1 MRGDTVA
8 LQASAWPVLDVL
20 LSAWTHGDVREEG
33 RCPAGGLVACFKG
46 GQETGKPLAAA
57 QQLRSSEELLYRGP
71 PGEPNVL
78 ALQSDTRVPR
88 AFLDRLQLIKQD
100 RRRKSSRSIWIVVAT
115 LVRGQ
120 KGTASNPLSQ
130 VQQKQSYLSQA
141 CVHCI
146 LCRIKKHRIDKDRK
160 KLFLP

>member
-33 RCPAGGLVACFKG
+33 RCPAGGLVACFEG

-100 RRRKSSRSIWIVVAT
+100 RRRKSSSSRWIVVAT

-120 KGTASNPLSQ
+120 KGIGVFFAKLSSAVSCNAPGGGGSAASWSQ
-130 VQQKQSYLSQA
+130 
-141 CVHCI
+141 
-146 LCRIKKHRIDKDRK
+146 KDGQR
-160 KLFLP
+160 